1 MRYFAIFLF
10 VFSVA
15 HSVSAQ
21 RVTRGIVLDQNENP
35 LHNVKIQEPS
45 TQNIA
50 YTDNNGEFI
59 LTYFEQESKIIFTYP
74 QSDTVR
80 LALKYDTNTKVF
92 MKPKKGSNEYHLGYH
107 AGFLDFGN
115 KNKNKNLENMPY
127 FLGESDVNRQLQ
139 MLPGVEQG
147 NEGYS
152 NLYVRGGNVDQ
163 NLMLYNG
170 TPIYNFNHIFG
181 ISSTFHHKSI
191 KNTSIYRGI
200 APAKFGGRSSAIINL
215 ESEKDKDFS
224 GLEGEFEMTP
234 LNAGLYLG
242 KIKKGVSY
250 FTIAARRSWIDL
262 LIPQETRQN
271 SQTANIYDLQVN
283 YGRTLKNKDKLD
295 FSLMSTRDLYF
306 LAASDDGDTSGSVV
320 TRFGITQKWSNLLAS
335 VKYTNYVS
343 KRFSGDQSLYY
354 SSYKT
359 SLKLEQEIYDP
370 SINSIPSTQRLQER
384 GIRDIGIQSN
394 WVYHWKNNHNVS
406 FGLQN
411 STKLF
416 LVGRRTNEVAGYPSV
431 LDSKEV
437 SGDEKY
443 KPSNELV
450 LHAEDAFR
458 LNPDTKLDYGFR
470 SVLYQYNGRSRVVLE
485 PRIHGTFFLDNRDVL
500 KLGYNRHNQ
509 FISQLSLGNAGS
521 PQNLWVP
528 ATEEVLPLKVDVLE
542 AAYERK
548 LGNDY
553 SASINVYFKRMQ
565 NITLVSNL
573 EDAGNADLDWQ
584 ASVVQGTG
592 RAYGAE
598 LFLQRSKGFFTGWI
612 SYAYSRSTRN
622 FPELF
627 DEDFDFSFDRPHM
640 LKIYG
645 NYTNKSSQF
654 NFGFN
659 YMIGSGQLFTL
670 PIGKFR
676 DQSGNLQLEYNTLN
690 NYRSNVYQRF
700 DISVMKAKYTGG
712 LDQEWRFY
720 IYNMLGSRNPLNIS
734 PDFENAGLS
743 NLVVNRVYLAFVP
756 GIAYI
761 VKF

>member
-1 MRYFAIFLF
+1 
-10 VFSVA
+10 
-15 HSVSAQ
+15 
-21 RVTRGIVLDQNENP
+21 VLDQDENP

-45 TQNIA
+45 TQNVT
-50 YTDNNGEFI
+50 YTNDNGEFV
-59 LTYFEQESKIIFTYP
+59 LTYYEQESELIFSYP
-74 QSDTVR
+74 QTDTVR
-80 LALKYDTNTKVF
+80 LALKYDTYSKIF
-92 MKPKKGSNEYHLGYH
+92 MRPKEGSNGYHLGYH

-152 NLYVRGGNVDQ
+152 NLYVRGGDVDQ

-200 APAKFGGRSSAIINL
+200 APAKYGGRSSSIINL
-215 ESEKDKDFS
+215 ESEKDRDFS

-234 LNAGLYLG
+234 LNAGIYLG
-242 KIKKGVSY
+242 SIKKGVSY

-262 LIPQETRQN
+262 LIPQEIRQN

-283 YGRTLKNKDKLD
+283 YGRILKNKDKLD
-295 FSLMSTRDLYF
+295 FSIMNTRDLYF
-306 LAASDDGDTSGSVV
+306 LSASDNGDTTGSVV
-320 TRFGITQKWSNLLAS
+320 TRFGITQKWSNFLAS
-335 VKYTNYVS
+335 AKYTNYVS
-343 KRFSGDQSLYY
+343 KRFSGEQSIYY
-354 SSYKT
+354 SGYKT
-359 SLKLEQEIYDP
+359 SLELEQEIYDP
-370 SINSIPSTQRLQER
+370 SINTIPNTQRLQER
-384 GIRDIGIQSN
+384 GIRDIGVQSN
-394 WVYHWKNNHNVS
+394 WIYHWKNNHDIS
-406 FGLQN
+406 FGVQN

-416 LVGRRTNEVAGYPSV
+416 LVGRRTNVVAGYPTV
-431 LDSKEV
+431 ADSREV
-437 SGDEKY
+437 AGDINY
-443 KPSNELV
+443 KVSNELAIY
-450 LHAEDAFR
+450 AEDAYR
-458 LNPDTKLDYGFR
+458 VSADMKLDYGFR
-470 SVLYQYNGRSRVVLE
+470 NVIYQFDGTTRLGFE
-485 PRIHGTFFLDNRDVL
+485 PRIHSTMFLKNNDVL

-509 FISQLSLGNAGS
+509 FISQLNTGNAGS
-521 PQNLWVP
+521 AQNIWVP
-528 ATEEVLPLKVDVLE
+528 STAQVKPLKVDMLE

-548 LGNDY
+548 LGDEY
-553 SASINVYFKRMQ
+553 SASINVYYKRMQ
-565 NITLVSNL
+565 DITLVNNID
-573 EDAGNADLDWQ
+573 DAGDADLDWQ

-598 LFLQRSKGFFTGWI
+598 LFLQKSKGFFTGWI
-612 SYAYSRSTRN
+612 SYAYSRSIRN
-622 FPELF
+622 FPDLF
-627 DEDFDFSFDRPHM
+627 EDDFNFSFDRPHM

-645 NYTNKSSQF
+645 NYTDNSSQF

-659 YMIGSGQLFTL
+659 YLVGSGQLFTL

-690 NYRSNVYQRF
+690 NYRSNLYQRF
-700 DISVMKAKYTGG
+700 DISVMKSKYNGG

-720 IYNMLGSRNPLNIS
+720 LYNMLGSRNPLNIS
-734 PDFENAGLS
+734 PDFESAGLS
-743 NLVVNRVYLAFVP
+743 NLVVNRSYLAFVP